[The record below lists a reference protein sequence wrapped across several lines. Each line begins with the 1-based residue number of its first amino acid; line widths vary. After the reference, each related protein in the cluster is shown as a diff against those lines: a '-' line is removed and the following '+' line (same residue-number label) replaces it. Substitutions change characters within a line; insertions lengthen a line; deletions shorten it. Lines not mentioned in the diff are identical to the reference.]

1 MGNCNPGTFKHDWL
15 SKRGPPTDRL
25 SNISKMTGQ
34 FYYHFVGRILIDLD
48 QCCRYADML
57 FFFVPLLVDRYFL
70 LFVIVVRVVNYETCL
85 FVVFFFFHFKVVRF
99 LRCVFLI
106 RLCPTRGNGKLM
118 RMAIGQPLNHC
129 CARLKRHRPG
139 IQIPRTEP
147 QPRRQLASNLRNPAT
162 NQEQTIKIAQTEH
175 WHVPSILNSRT
186 KCTVQAI
193 LNIQHGYLNPFRKWY

>member
-1 MGNCNPGTFKHDWL
+1 MLQICGYAFLFC
-15 SKRGPPTDRL
+15 SV
-25 SNISKMTGQ
+25 ISWQ
-34 FYYHFVGRILIDLD
+34 IFSFVCY
-48 QCCRYADML
+48 CCSGCKL
-57 FFFVPLLVDRYFL
+57 WN
-70 LFVIVVRVVNYETCL
+70 LFVCCC
-85 FVVFFFFHFKVVRF
+85 FFFHFKVVRF
-99 LRCVFLI
+99 LRRVFLI